1 MTSGLR
7 KVDPSQMTHKNP
19 ELRAGGAVPDQKRTP
34 PAVKAKPGAF
44 AQAPKKPARTE
55 LEEGN
60 KWIIEN
66 HEDNRDIVID
76 NTELHHTVHIF
87 GCKNSVIKISGKIN
101 AVSMG
106 EYLS

>member
-1 MTSGLR
+1 
-7 KVDPSQMTHKNP
+7 MTHKNP
-19 ELRAGGAVPDQKRTP
+19 ELRTSSVVQESKRTA
-34 PAVKAKPGAF
+34 PAVKAKPVPL
-44 AQAPKKPARTE
+44 AQGPKKQARTE

-66 HEDNRDIVID
+66 HEDNRAIVID

-87 GCKNSVIKISGKIN
+87 GCKNSVVKISGKIN

-106 EYLS
+106 NCLNRVG